1 MIEKGRDYYFEKRGP
16 SPLFFYQTGSR
27 VVICFIYL
35 NVGLAKRGLVMATL
49 GLLRVK
55 CASCDI
61 KQ

>member
-1 MIEKGRDYYFEKRGP
+1 MKRGAQAQAII
-16 SPLFFYQTGSR
+16 FDETGSR

-49 GLLRVK
+49 GLIRVK

-61 KQ
+61 EQ